1 MLETGTISRFP
12 EVGDYVSY
20 CRKVPTGWTS
30 NGKSKGKGNKKNG
43 NRYLA
48 WAFSEAAELSRR
60 FDENARAWYNRK
72 SAKKNF
78 MVAHS
83 ALSSKLAR
91 AAYYIMK
98 NNVPFDPGKLFA

>member
-1 MLETGTISRFP
+1 MIENILQSESIN
-12 EVGDYVSY
+12 V
-20 CRKVPTGWTS
+20 KNVP
-30 NGKSKGKGNKKNG
+30 
-43 NRYLA
+43 YQ
-48 WAFSEAAELSRR
+48 LSRR
-60 FDENARAWYNRK
+60 FDDNARAWYNRK